1 MTCMTISLVQSL
13 SQELSSESGK
23 LVARRC
29 DVRQEQEVKEVFQF
43 ARAQF
48 GGVDVCVNNAGLAH
62 WAPILTGSTEEWRE
76 MLEVSHTLRFCLQS
90 YWCR

>member
-1 MTCMTISLVQSL
+1 MLPLVQSL

-43 ARAQF
+43 ARTQF

-62 WAPILTGSTEEWRE
+62 KTPILSGNTEEWRE
-76 MLEVSHTLRFCLQS
+76 ILEVGHTFRFFLQS
-90 YWCR
+90 YLYR